1 MMMMID
7 DGKDGGHHADKGGGH
22 DVMVDT
28 MIRKM
33 ANEMIRTMVD
43 KIKRASVVDF
53 FCESACN
60 LELSERFASFVQ
72 PGGHLEGG
80 GQGLSGRRHLL
91 I

>member
-1 MMMMID
+1 MMMMTD

-22 DVMVDT
+22 HMMAAMMANK
-28 MIRKM
+28 MIR
-33 ANEMIRTMVD
+33 RMVN
-43 KIKRASVVDF
+43 KIKRARVVDF

-72 PGGHLEGG
+72 PGEHLEGG
-80 GQGLSGRRHLL
+80 EGRREGLSGGRHLL